1 MSGSVSYNP
10 MNGRLTAGR
19 KPFSYEVAKPQEDS
33 SNHWSSTEN
42 NRNNARNVNFNNGNA
57 NNNNKNNGNVVR
69 PVAAFQDYDVPAAF
83 VESVWEAYFDCLH
96 GKMRSK
102 QAVEYMEIANDD
114 IPKLAYELWHGTYK
128 SGTSTCFLVHYPKLR
143 EVFAANF
150 RDRIVHHWICLR
162 LNPLFEERFEKQ
174 GNVSFNCRKEY
185 GTEKAV
191 QYVADGM
198 KRVSNC
204 YHKPAWVF
212 KGDLVGF
219 FMSIDKELLWYLLE
233 RFIRRQRKRYERE
246 GWKSLDYAI
255 LYRLKTYQ
263 MREMYWDILTRTA
276 KMVVMH
282 HPERDCILNTD
293 PREWTNLAKNKS
305 LFTSPTGE
313 PIGNLTTQIFA
324 NFLMSYFVSY
334 VQWLYRDKNY
344 CFAQFVDDFVIVCD
358 DLRFLVDSIPK
369 IDAFLNTKL
378 RLSLHKNK
386 RYLQP
391 VSHGV
396 KFVGAFIKPGRLY
409 MSNRTAGRMVERC
422 HGFAMKM
429 RETELEDWDKENIMQ
444 TLNSYMGFTR
454 RRRTYKIRNR
464 AMDIIGKD
472 FWRYFYLQGS
482 FIDDGANKKR
492 LWNPKF
498 KENPHYS

>member
-1 MSGSVSYNP
+1 
-10 MNGRLTAGR
+10 
-19 KPFSYEVAKPQEDS
+19 
-33 SNHWSSTEN
+33 
-42 NRNNARNVNFNNGNA
+42 
-57 NNNNKNNGNVVR
+57 
-69 PVAAFQDYDVPAAF
+69 
-83 VESVWEAYFDCLH
+83 
-96 GKMRSK
+96 
-102 QAVEYMEIANDD
+102 
-114 IPKLAYELWHGTYK
+114 
-128 SGTSTCFLVHYPKLR
+128 
-143 EVFAANF
+143 
-150 RDRIVHHWICLR
+150 
-162 LNPLFEERFEKQ
+162 
-174 GNVSFNCRKEY
+174 
-185 GTEKAV
+185 
-191 QYVADGM
+191 
-198 KRVSNC
+198 
-204 YHKPAWVF
+204 
-212 KGDLVGF
+212 
-219 FMSIDKELLWYLLE
+219 
-233 RFIRRQRKRYERE
+233 
-246 GWKSLDYAI
+246 
-255 LYRLKTYQ
+255 
-263 MREMYWDILTRTA
+263 MYWDILTRTA

-429 RETELEDWDKENIMQ
+429 SETELEDWDRENVMQ

-454 RRRTYKIRNR
+454 RRRTYKIRQR

-482 FIDDGANKKR
+482 FIDDGSNKKR
-492 LWNPKF
+492 LWNIVKMRKHIKPRNN
-498 KENPHYS
+498 EYL